1 MVPTSARWDGGAV
14 FATRRSRSFTAVVMS
29 AAAVAAV
36 PSIASAAERYASP
49 TGGGSGCT
57 SAVPCSLAS
66 AVKVAGE
73 GDEVI
78 ASPGDYALTDTME
91 DKAKITIRGVPGQP
105 RPRLLFS
112 GASQTGLRLMHG
124 SLLRD
129 VEVDQAAEAAAVT
142 TDAARLDRVVVRGG
156 GGVSDC
162 AVNLVNATIRDS
174 IAVADRTPICSFAF
188 GYATTNTSTYRNV
201 TAIATEPGW
210 PAIYVGPTGTVNVTL
225 TNVIAQGGPG
235 GPGFTAVGDVPGGHA
250 KVTVTHS
257 NFEKWDGLGDVQVI
271 DGGGNQ
277 TDPPKFVTAAAGD
290 YRQAAGS
297 VTIDAGINEPVNG
310 AFDVDLDPRRI
321 DTTDIGADEFV
332 RPVIA
337 TTGPATEIGPQ
348 SATLIGSI
356 DEIGVPTSYRF
367 EYGPTTA
374 YGSETPAIDLGSEVT
389 VLPVAATVAGLNPGT
404 TYHFRLVATNKAG
417 VGLGHDQTFTTP
429 PAPPAPS
436 GSSSSPTPAFAGVT
450 LVSTRL
456 IFTGKFIT
464 LKLSCPAGT
473 AGGCSGQTKLSAR
486 RRTGTR
492 RVVLGKARF
501 SIAAGGRAKV
511 RVRVSHAGLQR
522 LRGVRRLR
530 ARTANAAHDGAG
542 VSKTTVASVTV
553 RRRH

>member
-1 MVPTSARWDGGAV
+1 
-14 FATRRSRSFTAVVMS
+14 MS
-29 AAAVAAV
+29 AVAAGAV

-49 TGGGSGCT
+49 TGAGSGCT
-57 SAVPCSLAS
+57 SSVPCSLAS

-78 ASPGDYALTDTME
+78 ASSGDYALTDTIE

-112 GASQTGLRLMHG
+112 GPNQQGLRLMHG

-129 VEVDQAAEAAAVT
+129 VDVDQAEAVAAVDT
-142 TDAARLDRVVVRGG
+142 SGARLDRVVVKGG
-156 GGVSDC
+156 SGAFGCSVSLL
-162 AVNLVNATIRDS
+162 NGIIRDS
-174 IAVADRTPICSFAF
+174 IVVSDTLPICSFAY
-188 GYATTNTSTYRNV
+188 GVPNTSAYRNV
-201 TAIATEPGW
+201 TAVTTQPGQAAILISAPSASAT
-210 PAIYVGPTGTVNVTL
+210 VDL
-225 TNVIAQGGPG
+225 TNVIAQGGPS
-235 GPGFTAVGDVPGGHA
+235 GPGFRIVTDNPGGQA
-250 KVTVTHS
+250 TVTATHS
-257 NFEKWDGLGDVQVI
+257 NFVDPDLLGGNIQFI

-277 TDPPKFVTAAAGD
+277 NAAPSFVNAAAGD
-290 YRQAAGS
+290 YRQAPGS
-297 VTIDAGINEPVNG
+297 VTIDAGMNAPVNG
-310 AFDVDLDPRRI
+310 AFDVESDPRRI

-332 RPVIA
+332 RPVIV
-337 TTGPATEIGPQ
+337 TTGPATGIGPD

-374 YGSETPAIDLGSEVT
+374 YGSETPAIDLGSEIT
-389 VLPVAATVAGLNPGT
+389 VQPVATTVAGLNPGT
-404 TYHFRLVATNKAG
+404 TYHFRLAATDKAG
-417 VGLGHDQTFTTP
+417 IGYGHDQTFATL
-429 PAPPAPS
+429 PAPPTPS
-436 GSSSSPTPAFAGVT
+436 GSSSSPTPAFAGVS

-456 IFTGKFIT
+456 TLSGKVIT

-486 RRTGTR
+486 RRTGSR
-492 RVVLGKARF
+492 RVALGKARF
-501 SIAAGGRAKV
+501 SIAAGGRARV
-511 RVRVSHAGLQR
+511 RVRVPRAGLQR

-530 ARTANAAHDGAG
+530 ARAANAARDGAG